1 MSVSRLTTDSVTVR
15 VPATSANLGPG
26 FDSMGLALG
35 IVDEIHVRAITG
47 PTQVTVA
54 GHGSGE
60 VPEGEEHLVVQA
72 VRRGLDHLGAPQAG
86 LLMHCRNAIPH
97 GSGLGSSAAA
107 VVAGLII
114 ARGLVGDAAA
124 LDDHTILGLATEF
137 EGHPD
142 NAAPALLGGATVA
155 WMGPQGPNAARVEVG
170 DHVAPTV
177 LTPPT
182 PVLTRRARAVL
193 PAHVPHADAAF
204 NAGRAALL
212 ILALQSREDL
222 LLTATEDR
230 LHQQQRIGV
239 MPETLAVVAQ
249 LRARGLPAVVS
260 GAGPSVLALA
270 GRDDALMG
278 ELQQQGWQ
286 VSYPPVA
293 HEGATLV
300 SRDTA
305 RA

>member
-1 MSVSRLTTDSVTVR
+1 MSRLTNDSVVVR

-26 FDSMGLALG
+26 FDSMGLALE
-35 IVDEIHVRAITG
+35 IVDEIRVRATAG
-47 PTQVTVA
+47 PTQVTVE

-60 VPEGEEHLVVQA
+60 VPEGDDHLVVKA
-72 VRRGLDHLGAPQAG
+72 IRRGLDYVGAPQAG
-86 LLMHCRNAIPH
+86 LVMHCHNAIPH

-114 ARGLVGDAAA
+114 ARGLVGDPTAMS
-124 LDDHTILGLATEF
+124 DGEILALATEM

-155 WMGPQGPNAARVEVG
+155 WVGPEGPDAARVEVG
-170 DHVAPTV
+170 PHLAPTV

-193 PAHVPHADAAF
+193 PSEVPHADAAF

-212 ILALQSREDL
+212 VLALQSREDL

-230 LHQQQRIGV
+230 LHQQQRMAV
-239 MPETLAVVAQ
+239 MPETLEVVAE

-270 GRDDALMG
+270 GRDEPAMAV
-278 ELQQQGWQ
+278 LQRHGWQ

-293 HEGATLV
+293 LHGARVV
-300 SRDTA
+300 SRDAAPTA
-305 RA
+305 